1 MKERSDIEN
10 YQILQQIMKHYADQ
24 GYEIALD
31 DVGAGYSGLNR
42 VVNTSPNYLKVD
54 IELVRDIQKHKKKEI
69 MMEFLLHYC
78 NETGA
83 ILIAEGIE
91 TEAELECLCRLGVH
105 YGQGYFLG
113 RPDRTFK
120 NVRNEAMLVLRRLNN
135 KS

>member
-1 MKERSDIEN
+1 M
-10 YQILQQIMKHYADQ
+10 
-24 GYEIALD
+24 
-31 DVGAGYSGLNR
+31 
-42 VVNTSPNYLKVD
+42 
-54 IELVRDIQKHKKKEI
+54 
-69 MMEFLLHYC
+69 
-78 NETGA
+78 
-83 ILIAEGIE
+83 IAEGIE

>member
-1 MKERSDIEN
+1 MASIGDVAKLAGVSRST
-10 YQILQQIMKHYADQ
+10 
-24 GYEIALD
+24 
-31 DVGAGYSGLNR
+31 VS
-42 VVNTSPNYLKVD
+42 
-54 IELVRDIQKHKKKEI
+54 LV
-69 MMEFLLHYC
+69 
-78 NETGA
+78 
-83 ILIAEGIE
+83 EGIE